1 MPLLPSTNLR
11 PATEADLAGI
21 ETLVSSAYGK
31 YIKRIGRKPRPM
43 LADYRDALAN
53 HQLWILEQDR
63 ELVAVLELIP
73 HAAHLLIEN
82 VAVNPQYQG
91 LGLGRQLMLF
101 AESEAKRQGH
111 GEIRLYTN
119 ERFTENLAI
128 YTKLGYRETHREPL
142 HGTDL
147 VHMSKPV

>member
-1 MPLLPSTNLR
+1 MPIPPSTNIR

-31 YIKRIGRKPRPM
+31 YIERIGRKPRPM
-43 LADYRDALAN
+43 LADYCDAHAN
-53 HQLWILEQDR
+53 HQLWVLEQDH

-73 HAAHLLIEN
+73 HSTHLLIEN
-82 VAVNPQYQG
+82 VAVSPQYQG

-101 AESEAKRQGH
+101 AESEAKHKGYC
-111 GEIRLYTN
+111 EIRLYTN

-128 YTKLGYRETHREPL
+128 YAKLGYRETHREPF

-147 VHMSKPV
+147 VHMSKAI